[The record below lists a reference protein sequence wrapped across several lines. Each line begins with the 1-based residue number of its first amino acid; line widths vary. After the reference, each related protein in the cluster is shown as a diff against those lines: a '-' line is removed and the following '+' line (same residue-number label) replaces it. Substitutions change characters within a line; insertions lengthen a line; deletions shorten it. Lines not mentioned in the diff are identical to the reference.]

1 MIKHIVMWRLKD
13 HAHGN
18 DRATNARHIKQ
29 KLEALHGRIP
39 GLLEIEVGFDF
50 SATEASADVVLYS
63 VFESRAALDAYV
75 VHPEH
80 QAVVPFVKEASSQ
93 RIVVDYA
100 LDA

>member
-13 HAHGN
+13 QAHGQ
-18 DRATNARHIKQ
+18 DRATNAQLIKQ
-29 KLEALHGRIP
+29 KLEGLRGRIP
-39 GLLEIEVGFDF
+39 GLLEIEVGLDF

-80 QAVVPFVKEASSQ
+80 QAVVPYVKEAASQ